1 MTMCNE
7 DDILRSIILHVR
19 CLQSPNL
26 GNQLIDPSSDLGG
39 GLSFLAAVAPDIPA
53 SFLVQAMGSSKLA
66 DLVGLQAIIK
76 TMKQPM

>member
-1 MTMCNE
+1 
-7 DDILRSIILHVR
+7 
-19 CLQSPNL
+19 
-26 GNQLIDPSSDLGG
+26 LIDPSSDLGG